1 MPHFSINGVPWPMKA
16 DSVEETPDEV
26 GSVDDRSLGGT
37 GLSTRIARKRRWKS
51 TSSLHVASDG
61 EAWRR
66 LMEGEGQTWGF
77 TGSGGAPYS
86 SKGLGPS
93 AGTYTTA
100 ASGGV
105 LGTGKVTPG
114 AGASIG
120 FALAR
125 RLGVPGGWVATKG
138 WTLLFFKKLAVA
150 DGGDGSTYYHHIVT
164 GAVAVTRGATA
175 NPAGVSTW
183 RNGVLGSYGVGNW
196 LSVGTTTSWWGYSD
210 AGAAAAYDYSNVVVL
225 PFVVPTSWVPFL
237 YAFHAANAW
246 PSLPRVRLGGDVV
259 EDVGGV
265 DVLGKAPRIQQRALV
280 LAGAARTNARVLDV
294 ELREA

>member
-1 MPHFSINGVPWPMKA
+1 MPHFSINGVPWPQKA
-16 DSVEETPDEV
+16 DSVEESPDEV
-26 GSVDDRSLGGT
+26 GEADTRSLGGL

-51 TSSLHVASDG
+51 STVIHTASEG

-66 LMEGEGQTWGF
+66 MVEGEGQSWGF
-77 TGSGGAPYS
+77 NGTAGLAIS

-93 AGTYTTA
+93 AGTFTTA
-100 ASGGV
+100 GTGGMHSA
-105 LGTGKVTPG
+105 GKVTP
-114 AGASIG
+114 ASASFVG
-120 FALAR
+120 WALAR
-125 RLGVPGGWVATKG
+125 RLGVPGGWVSTKG
-138 WTLLFFKKLAVA
+138 WTILAWKKLAIA
-150 DGGDGSTYYHHIVT
+150 DGGDGTTYFHHVVT
-164 GAVAVTRGATA
+164 GAVGITRGASA

-196 LSVGTTTSWWGYSD
+196 LSVGVTTSLWGFSD
-210 AGAAAAYDYSNVVVL
+210 GNVAAAYDYSNVVVL
-225 PFVVPTSWVPFL
+225 PFVVPSAWVPFL

-265 DVLGKAPRIQQRALV
+265 DVLGKATRIQQRALI
-280 LAGAARTNARVLDV
+280 LAGSPRTNARVLEL